1 MHLAIPAGVRKNWNL
16 SMEGMSYQIRISNRL
31 VVLKYGSIKGIL
43 MITIHKPFR
52 QPKAKWMRSRALW
65 EFQTGANVNS

>member
-1 MHLAIPAGVRKNWNL
+1 
-16 SMEGMSYQIRISNRL
+16 MEGMSYQIRISNRL

-43 MITIHKPFR
+43 MIALHCLSR
-52 QPKAKWMRSRALW
+52 QQKAKWMRSRALR